1 MPPSPPPPPTSPP
14 SDVPYAGLS
23 SKEIYKLKLKEIKA
37 KEAAEKALEEA
48 ERAKREAEE
57 AAIREEKERLL
68 ADQARKLER
77 QGTSQKKGKKNP
89 FASFSL
95 KKEIDPLTGAD
106 PSNKDEGASVHSSEK
121 SRTPTGADGMTQLV
135 NRLATASRGKMI
147 TEVKEAVVVTQHDRE
162 LLNRQDRD
170 LINDILAKAERERV
184 RDELRRYASPQR
196 TERTVPS
203 SPREGL
209 SGCSSLDTIDREK
222 HASYYRGL
230 NSPPRSPRSKEGLM
244 SPPKDRSARGT
255 SPSAIPSSRS
265 PYMDEFLL
273 QKEAKSG
280 PRSSSRSKRGS
291 PKKSSP
297 KSKAKAKK
305 SDKSK

>member
-1 MPPSPPPPPTSPP
+1 MPPSPPPPLTSPP
-14 SDVPYAGLS
+14 SDDPYAGLS

-37 KEAAEKALEEA
+37 KEAAEKVLEEA

-68 ADQARKLER
+68 AEQARKDER
-77 QGTSQKKGKKNP
+77 QGTRQKKGKKNP
-89 FASFSL
+89 FGSFSS
-95 KKEIDPLTGAD
+95 KKEIDPPTGAD

-121 SRTPTGADGMTQLV
+121 SRTPTGADGMAQLV

-230 NSPPRSPRSKEGLM
+230 SSPPRSPRSKEGLM

-265 PYMDEFLL
+265 PYMDEFL

-305 SDKSK
+305 PDKSK